1 MNTVDSLNVFQQT
14 TLKNYRKKFKKEIN
28 KTNEELKQWIEDAA
42 FHHKYH
48 TNSIKTKYE
57 RLKKELKQI
66 KKRLEQTYE
75 DLWMQSEV
83 LLIDLMS
90 RGLSPARIKQF
101 QHFKADESLV
111 GEKCSICLANFKAGR
126 RLIRLDCEGRHV
138 FHQVCIEGW
147 FAGKTTCP
155 NCRHAFF

>member
-1 MNTVDSLNVFQQT
+1 MFQET
-14 TLKNYRKKFKKEIN
+14 TLTSFKEDFKEKIQ
-28 KTNEELKQWIEDAA
+28 KLDLELDEWIEDADYI
-42 FHHKYH
+42 HNYK
-48 TNSIKTKYE
+48 TNSTKTKYSK
-57 RLKKELKQI
+57 LQKELKRI
-66 KKRLEQTYE
+66 EKRLEQTYE

-111 GEKCSICLANFKAGR
+111 GEKCSICMEDFKAGR

>member
-1 MNTVDSLNVFQQT
+1 MFQQT

-75 DLWMQSEV
+75 DLYDQSSV
-83 LLIDLMS
+83 LIIDLMN
-90 RGLSPARIKQF
+90 RGLSPARIRQF
-101 QHFKADESLV
+101 QRFKADETLV
-111 GEKCSICLANFKAGR
+111 GDRCAICLKNFKVGK
-126 RLIRLDCEGRHV
+126 RLIRLDCGDRREGRHV
-138 FHQVCIEGW
+138 FHKKCIKKW
-147 FAGKTTCP
+147 FAAKTTCP
-155 NCRHAFF
+155 LCRHAYF